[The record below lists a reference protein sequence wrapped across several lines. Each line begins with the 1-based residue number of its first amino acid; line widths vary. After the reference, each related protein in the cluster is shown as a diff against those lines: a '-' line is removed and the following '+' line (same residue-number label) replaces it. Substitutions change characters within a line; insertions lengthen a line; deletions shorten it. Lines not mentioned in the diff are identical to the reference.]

1 MTGGI
6 NIPLPPYIDHAT
18 ISSCSCQDQELR
30 RLQEGVWGGD
40 QDGVRAQGCPRAP
53 SLLSRVV
60 VPGGPQ
66 LLGARRGLGRC
77 VRVPG
82 DTGSAPGPS
91 AGPKLGLVGLF
102 WGCAASS
109 TAALGHFSAPRG
121 PPGAQAAQAA
131 RLELWL
137 GSRRPPRPGWGQGVG
152 ARGRARGRA
161 GCSRSRSWHCDG
173 NVLRSRGCFLLQ
185 RAALGL
191 RESSRPRGSGHPCS
205 QGGKLRHG
213 GRTRAGP
220 SQPHCLVS
228 ASPRTQRP
236 CLCRTLGAESQG
248 SKQANKSGEWW
259 GVLGRKNK
267 GAGRFQGLKYL
278 SGLMRRPCR
287 IQRHAGRE

>member
-91 AGPKLGLVGLF
+91 AGPKLGLVGLL
-102 WGCAASS
+102 WLYLHRGCAASS

-131 RLELWL
+131 RLGLGL
-137 GSRRPPRPGWGQGVG
+137 GSGRPPRPGWGQGV
-152 ARGRARGRA
+152 RA
-161 GCSRSRSWHCDG
+161 GVG
-173 NVLRSRGCFLLQ
+173 Q
-185 RAALGL
+185 
-191 RESSRPRGSGHPCS
+191 
-205 QGGKLRHG
+205 
-213 GRTRAGP
+213 
-220 SQPHCLVS
+220 
-228 ASPRTQRP
+228 
-236 CLCRTLGAESQG
+236 GAEQG
-248 SKQANKSGEWW
+248 AA
-259 GVLGRKNK
+259 
-267 GAGRFQGLKYL
+267 GAG
-278 SGLMRRPCR
+278 
-287 IQRHAGRE
+287 AGIVMEM